1 MESLDQLKKIVIG
14 NESTFLLNK
23 NGRTFVSGLNRHNKF
38 GLKDKENKL
47 KVRPYQAVDLLD
59 IHNISTS
66 SFHSLFVTNKGEV
79 YSGGLNMR
87 GQLGLGHNKPPYA
100 GPLIQIPELKHVKV
114 KKTCASEL
122 INMAL
127 TYNGEVYMWGENR
140 YGAMGNGSDIYFL
153 SSPIPLQF
161 QSMIVDIAISDN
173 TCFVLDADQ
182 KVYAWG
188 ENSSEQ
194 IYEISE
200 SNICNPVLVPYPVP
214 IVQIVASPNFM
225 AALSQHGDVFFNG
238 RMLSRIE
245 KKIYSTELPII
256 EIVCGTQH
264 IVMVDFNRNLHVLGS
279 NSCGCLGV
287 GKRSSVLQPEKIED
301 FTSIDDVYAG
311 GYQTWIK
318 INDQWYAAGQ
328 NSYLQLGIHS
338 SKNQNKSIRIPVS
351 SQLEMVLDEW
361 QHVNNFIPI
370 AF

>member
-1 MESLDQLKKIVIG
+1 MKSLNQLKKVVIG
-14 NESTFLLNK
+14 NESTFLIQK
-23 NGRTFVSGLNRHNKF
+23 DGIAVVSGINSHNKF
-38 GLKDKENKL
+38 GLKEDKL
-47 KVRPYQAVDLLD
+47 KVRPYQQVDLLD
-59 IHNISTS
+59 ICDISTS
-66 SFHSLFVTNKGEV
+66 SFHSLFVTSKGEV
-79 YSGGLNMR
+79 YSGGSNTR
-87 GQLGLGHNKPPYA
+87 GQLGLGHNKPPYV
-100 GPLIQIPELKHVKV
+100 GPLIQIPELKYVKV

-127 TYNGEVYMWGENR
+127 THDGEVYTWGENR
-140 YGAMGNGSDIYFL
+140 YGALGNGSDKYFL

-161 QSMIVDIAISDN
+161 KGIVDIALSDN
-173 TCFVLDADQ
+173 TCFVLDEDQ

-188 ENSSEQ
+188 ENSSDQ
-194 IYEISE
+194 IYEVSE

-225 AALSQHGDVFFNG
+225 VALSQHGDVFFNG

-245 KKIYSTELPII
+245 KKIYSTEIPIV
-256 EIVCGTQH
+256 EIACGTQH
-264 IVMVDFNRNLHVLGS
+264 VVMIDFNRNLHVLGS

-287 GKRSSVLQPEKIED
+287 GKRASVLQPEKIED
-301 FTSIDDVYAG
+301 VTSINEVYAG

-338 SKNQNKSIRIPVS
+338 SKNQNKSIRIPAS
-351 SQLEMVLDEW
+351 PQLEMVLDDW
-361 QHVNNFIPI
+361 QHVNNFIPV